1 VLQERE
7 LERVGGSQ
15 TVKVDVRVIAATNR
29 DLPGAVGAG
38 TFRQD
43 LYYRLNVFPVTLP
56 PLRERP
62 EDIPLLMHYFVARYA
77 AKIGRRISRVP
88 KETMG
93 RLVAYAWPGNV
104 RELENVVER
113 AVILSPGPDLVVA
126 PEALPAIAPEVLP
139 ERPAAADAVP
149 LERVERAHIVSV
161 LRRTN
166 WRVDGPRGAARL
178 LNMHPSTLRSRMQ
191 KLGIRRSEEQA
202 S

>member
-1 VLQERE
+1 
-7 LERVGGSQ
+7 
-15 TVKVDVRVIAATNR
+15 
-29 DLPGAVGAG
+29 
-38 TFRQD
+38 RQD

-62 EDIPLLMHYFVARYA
+62 EEIPLLVHYFVARYA

-104 RELENVVER
+104 RELENVIER
-113 AVILSPGPDLVVA
+113 AVILSAGADLVVA

-139 ERPAAADAVP
+139 ERPATADAVP

-178 LNMHPSTLRSRMQ
+178 LKMHPSTLRSRMQ

-202 S
+202 SYIREMSRAPRASCAAPRRHRKSPPRRRSSSARSPMP